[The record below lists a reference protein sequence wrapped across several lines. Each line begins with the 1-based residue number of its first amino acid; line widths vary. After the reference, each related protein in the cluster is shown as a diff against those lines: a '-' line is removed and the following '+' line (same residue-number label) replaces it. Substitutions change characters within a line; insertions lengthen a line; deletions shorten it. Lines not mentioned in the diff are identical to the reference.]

1 MLCPDCRNQVAEAN
15 KFCSKCGAS
24 LESRRISVSKPFPRW
39 AVIAIAA
46 SGVVL
51 VGSAVVLAIAIPK
64 MVAQANA
71 PHELTA
77 ITSIGVIHRAEAQY
91 YEEFGRFAPT
101 LAALGPPSN
110 GEPGKAAAD
119 LIPGYLATGRF
130 DGYMFFVT
138 GTVRGYVITAAPER
152 FGVTG
157 RRTFYS
163 DETLVIRNN
172 WNRGAATATSPQ
184 LQ

>member
-1 MLCPDCRNQVAEAN
+1 MIPA
-15 KFCSKCGAS
+15 
-24 LESRRISVSKPFPRW
+24 SKPLPRW
-39 AVIAIAA
+39 ALIAIAAFGVFLIGSMVVIAIA
-46 SGVVL
+46 
-51 VGSAVVLAIAIPK
+51 IPR

-77 ITSIGVIHRAEAQY
+77 ITSIGVIHRAEARY
-91 YEEFGRFAPT
+91 YAEFGRFAPT

-110 GEPGKAAAD
+110 GERGKVAAD
-119 LIPGYLATGRF
+119 LIPANLASGRL
-130 DGYMFFVT
+130 DGYMFFLT
-138 GTVRGYVITAAPER
+138 RTVGGYVITAAPEQ

-163 DETLVIRNN
+163 DETLILRNN
-172 WNRGAATATSPQ
+172 WNGGAATAASPQ